1 MLQSAQAQA
10 RGARPSAHARL
21 SWSEAAPLIGL
32 LSALCWAVVIGIAL
46 AIWSAF

>member
-1 MLQSAQAQA
+1 MLQSAQAEA
-10 RGARPSAHARL
+10 RRARPGAHARR
-21 SWSEAAPLIGL
+21 SWTEAVPLIAL